1 MTATAP
7 TARARR
13 FTAPAAGAEAETR
26 FYVEEFARRRFR
38 GHAHLDTDFRRFA
51 ATYRIA
57 PAERRRVR
65 RALEELLGCG

>member
-7 TARARR
+7 HTRARH
-13 FTAPAAGAEAETR
+13 FAAPAAGADDETR
-26 FYVEEFARRRFR
+26 FYIEEFARRRFR
-38 GHAHLDTDFRRFA
+38 GYAHLDTDFRRFA

-65 RALEELLGCG
+65 RALEELLAGG